1 MVNAN
6 FKLAASANKHFQAD
20 FNSAKKRNSW
30 ASCNRK
36 PGKLSF
42 NLQAYYDKLLLELH
56 TEQVQNVATKFDM
69 AASSFIE
76 KCDGLL

>member
-1 MVNAN
+1 
-6 FKLAASANKHFQAD
+6 LD
-20 FNSAKKRNSW
+20 FH
-30 ASCNRK
+30 
-36 PGKLSF
+36 
-42 NLQAYYDKLLLELH
+42 LQAHYDKLLLELH